1 MEKKEV
7 IVYDSATGN
16 TKFLAEQLAAA
27 LPGVPCGPVGA
38 ADVSG
43 ADLVFLGFWTD
54 KGSCSEALRAFL
66 PALAGKRVF
75 LFGTA
80 GFGGSPEYFGQII
93 TRVSSLL
100 PGSCTVEDWFMCQGR
115 MGEAVRRRYEA
126 MAADPAS
133 AEKGKAL
140 LENFERASAHP
151 DQKDVEALAAKAA
164 GCLRA
169 P

>member
-1 MEKKEV
+1 MEKKAV
-7 IVYDSATGN
+7 VVYDSATGN

-27 LPGVPCGPVGA
+27 LPGVPCGPVGT

-93 TRVSSLL
+93 TRVSGLL
-100 PGSCTVEDWFMCQGR
+100 PGAGTGGDWSVSEGR
-115 MGEAVRRRYEA
+115 RGGAARRRYQA
-126 MAADPAS
+126 MAADPAT

-151 DQKDVEALAAKAA
+151 NQKDAEALAAKAA
-164 GCLRA
+164 GFRQA

>member
-1 MEKKEV
+1 MEKKAV

-27 LPGVPCGPVGA
+27 LPGVPCGPVGT

-75 LFGTA
+75 LFSGIFRPDHHA
-80 GFGGSPEYFGQII
+80 GF
-93 TRVSSLL
+93 R
-100 PGSCTVEDWFMCQGR
+100 
-115 MGEAVRRRYEA
+115 
-126 MAADPAS
+126 
-133 AEKGKAL
+133 
-140 LENFERASAHP
+140 
-151 DQKDVEALAAKAA
+151 LAARLLH
-164 GCLRA
+164 GGGLVHVPGPHGGGGA
-169 P
+169 PPV

>member
-1 MEKKEV
+1 MEKKAV

-27 LPGVPCGPVGA
+27 LPGVPCGPVGT

-93 TRVSSLL
+93 TRVSGLL

-151 DQKDVEALAAKAA
+151 DQKDAEALAAKAA

-169 P
+169 R